1 MSLGL
6 SFKMEHQLIQE
17 NSKEQAGSKPRL
29 LAFYLPQYHPIPEND
44 QWWGRGFTEW
54 TNVGKAK
61 RLFPGHQQPKIP
73 GELGYYDLRMPD
85 VREAQAKLAK
95 EAGIEGFCYWHYWF
109 AGKRLLEKPF
119 QEVLETG
126 KPDFPFCL
134 CWANHSWYAKTWNK
148 DQPDTLL
155 IEQTYPGNDD
165 FIAHFEAMLPAFQDR
180 RYMKVGNKPI
190 FGVFSPTELK
200 QSKEFISCWNE
211 LAKKNGFDGIYI
223 FTICFKKQEIKPL
236 LDQGYDALIYD
247 LAFLRRSAPRFIYQL
262 LHDLFRIPRL
272 IDYTDYVKTS
282 LLHTPVDKQILPC
295 LIPNF
300 DHTPRSGWRGDVMI
314 NSNPSNWY
322 GFLFNMFGKMRV
334 KPQDENLM
342 FIKSW
347 NEWGEGNYLEPDLR
361 YGKGYLESIKKAIDA
376 LHV

>member
-1 MSLGL
+1 
-6 SFKMEHQLIQE
+6 MEHQQV
-17 NSKEQAGSKPRL
+17 KESNIEQTGSKPRL

-44 QWWGRGFTEW
+44 VWWGRGFTEW

-73 GELGYYDLRMPD
+73 GELGYYDLRMSD
-85 VREAQAKLAK
+85 VREAQAALAK

-148 DQPDTLL
+148 DIPDKLL
-155 IEQTYPGNDD
+155 IEQTYPGEDD
-165 FIAHFEAMLPAFQDR
+165 FIAHFEAMLPAFKDK

-190 FGVFSPTELK
+190 FGVFSPSELK
-200 QSKEFISCWNE
+200 QSEAFITCWNR
-211 LAKKNGFDGIYI
+211 LARENGFDGMYMI
-223 FTICFKKQEIKPL
+223 TICFKKHDIKPL
-236 LDQGYDALIYD
+236 LAQGYDALIYD

-272 IDYTDYVKTS
+272 IDYKDYVKTS
-282 LLHTPVDKQILPC
+282 LSHTPVEKAILPC

-322 GFLFNMFGKMRV
+322 DFLVNTFRKSKI
-334 KPQDENLM
+334 KPREENLI

-347 NEWGEGNYLEPDLR
+347 NEWGEGNYLEPDHKF
-361 YGKGYLESIKKAIDA
+361 GKGYLEAVKKAIES
-376 LHV
+376 L